1 MNPAEK
7 GWLHEYIQFKKLYP
21 IILND
26 EFITTKE
33 QHLYKIVQPTGLIYG
48 QAIHSP
54 GYKHPKEQRWGASER
69 MKIVLLESLYH
80 SAALSLKKLPKGAIE
95 WEQFYRHTSLS
106 IGRFYNHLNPRLSKR
121 TIFSLKPISLDN
133 LLFTEKVLDKK
144 LSEKSNWHNF
154 WAGLFH
160 NSFLFL
166 DTYYFGEWY
175 AGRFTNIKWHKDQMK
190 MVLLKVI
197 AAAAYAK
204 HIVERGEKNIFFTF
218 LDSANLTKDQEKAAK
233 EAYRE
238 GIKLEQIELK
248 YVDTWFFK
256 KYVLE
261 LAILMVWAD
270 KVVKE
275 EERLFLLILAKRL
288 GFTETDLDVSL
299 IAIEAFVIDNWK
311 DVYFLQSKH
320 SFQVINQTIHQRI
333 AKVMENNH
341 AYLVNEVKQG
351 KHLNA
356 LLEKSKK
363 EILTSEEKD
372 LVRIKLIEVLKTIPA
387 FRYIAIPSNF
397 LTLPILLEIL
407 PKDVLPITFQG

>member
-7 GWLHEYIQFKKLYP
+7 GWLKDYIQFRKLYP
-21 IILND
+21 ITLND
-26 EFITTKE
+26 ELITIKE
-33 QHLYKIVQPTGLIYG
+33 QHLYKIIQPTGLIYG

-54 GYKHPKEQRWGASER
+54 GYRHPREQRWRASER

-80 SAALSLKKLPKGAIE
+80 SAALSQKGLPEGVKE
-95 WEQFYRHTSLS
+95 WEQFYQSVSLS
-106 IGRFYNHLNPRLSKR
+106 IGRFYNHMNPKLSKR
-121 TIFSLKPISLDN
+121 TIFSLKPVSLDN
-133 LLFTEKVLDKK
+133 LLFAEKVLDKK

-160 NSFLFL
+160 NSLLFL
-166 DTYYFGEWY
+166 DIYYFGEWY
-175 AGRFTNIKWHKDQMK
+175 AGKFTNIKWHKDQMK

-218 LDSANLTKDQEKAAK
+218 LDSANLTKEQEKAAK

-238 GIKLEQIELK
+238 GITLEQIDLK
-248 YVDTWFFK
+248 HVDIWLLK

-275 EERLFLLILAKRL
+275 EERLFLLVLAEKL
-288 GFTETDLDVSL
+288 GFNETDLNVSL

-311 DVYFLQSKH
+311 EVYFLQSKH

-341 AYLVNEVKQG
+341 AYLLNEVKQG

-363 EILTSEEKD
+363 EVLTADEKD
-372 LVRIKLIEVLKTIPA
+372 LIRIRLTEVLKTIPA
-387 FRYIAIPSNF
+387 FRFTAIPSNF

-407 PKDVLPITFQG
+407 PKEVFPLTFQD